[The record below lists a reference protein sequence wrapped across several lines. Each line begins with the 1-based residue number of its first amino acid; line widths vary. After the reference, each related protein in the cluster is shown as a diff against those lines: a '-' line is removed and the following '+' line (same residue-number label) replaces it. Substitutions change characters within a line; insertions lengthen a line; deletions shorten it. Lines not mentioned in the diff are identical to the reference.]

1 MKEEKILDLLAKDRI
16 ENALNEAL
24 KKEPEYQELLVEQ
37 ETAFNRMGEFILDEG
52 QEKAIDRAISA
63 TNDCGTVYGV
73 VAYKQGFRDGV
84 QLACEV
90 GRIA

>member
-52 QEKAIDRAISA
+52 QIGRAH
-63 TNDCGTVYGV
+63 V
-73 VAYKQGFRDGV
+73 
-84 QLACEV
+84 
-90 GRIA
+90 